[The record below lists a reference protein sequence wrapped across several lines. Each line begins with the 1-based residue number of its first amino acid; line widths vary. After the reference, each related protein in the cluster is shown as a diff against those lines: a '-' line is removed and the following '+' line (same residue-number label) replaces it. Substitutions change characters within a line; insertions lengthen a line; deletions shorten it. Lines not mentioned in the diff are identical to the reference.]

1 MPDVFLTRHAIQRY
15 RERVADVPAC
25 EIWRALDCP
34 AVRVAISFGARFVRL
49 SGGQRV
55 VLEENRVVTI
65 LPKEFHETGLA
76 RRRDALHNDDGAQP
90 SSSAAAGPR

>member
-1 MPDVFLTRHAIQRY
+1 MSDLFLTRHAIQRY
-15 RERVADVPAC
+15 RERVADVPAA

-34 AVRVAISFGARFVRL
+34 AVQVAIAFGARFVRL

-65 LPKEFHETGLA
+65 LPRDRSRGSLD
-76 RRRDALHNDDGAQP
+76 RRHDHKHNGEGENA
-90 SSSAAAGPR
+90 

>member
-1 MPDVFLTRHAIQRY
+1 MAEVYLTRHAIQRY
-15 RERVADVPAC
+15 RERVADVSAV

-34 AVRVAISFGARFVRL
+34 AVRAAIDFGARFVRL

-65 LPKEFHETGLA
+65 LPREFHETGLA
-76 RRRDALHNDDGAQP
+76 RRRDRRFADGEAN
-90 SSSAAAGPR
+90 A

>member
-1 MPDVFLTRHAIQRY
+1 MPDLFLTRHAIQRY
-15 RERVADVPAC
+15 RERVADLPAA

-34 AVRVAISFGARFVRL
+34 AVRVAIEFGARFVRL

-65 LPKEFHETGLA
+65 LPRNRGRAALA
-76 RRRDALHNDDGAQP
+76 RRNDRQLNDEGGDAQG
-90 SSSAAAGPR
+90 